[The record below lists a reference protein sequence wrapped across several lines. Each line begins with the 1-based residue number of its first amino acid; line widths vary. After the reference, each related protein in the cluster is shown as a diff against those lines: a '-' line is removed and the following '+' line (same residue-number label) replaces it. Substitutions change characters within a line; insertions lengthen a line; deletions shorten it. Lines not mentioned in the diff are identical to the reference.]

1 MKTIIGS
8 AVAQDMLEM
17 TVDTGQQ
24 GQLLTGREDPV
35 ELVHH
40 FPGSLPDT
48 SLALVRILQ
57 EPQTLRGWR
66 GECWPGLWWS
76 LVMLGLPLLPP
87 PLLLL
92 LLLPPSLRPTLC
104 SGSQYLAQKCI
115 GVRVRVR
122 ARTKHLPANLSG
134 AKSPP

>member
-17 TVDTGQQ
+17 TRDT

-66 GECWPGLWWS
+66 GECWPELWWS
-76 LVMLGLPLLPP
+76 LVMLGLPLLS
-87 PLLLL
+87 LLLL
-92 LLLPPSLRPTLC
+92 LFPPSLRPTLC

-115 GVRVRVR
+115 GVRVRVI

>member
-17 TVDTGQQ
+17 TRDT

-66 GECWPGLWWS
+66 GVCWPGPWWS
-76 LVMLGLPLLPP
+76 PVMSVLLAAAVSPP
-87 PLLLL
+87 HPHL
-92 LLLPPSLRPTLC
+92 PTLISTRC
-104 SGSQYLAQKCI
+104 SGSQ
-115 GVRVRVR
+115 
-122 ARTKHLPANLSG
+122 
-134 AKSPP
+134 SPVPPL